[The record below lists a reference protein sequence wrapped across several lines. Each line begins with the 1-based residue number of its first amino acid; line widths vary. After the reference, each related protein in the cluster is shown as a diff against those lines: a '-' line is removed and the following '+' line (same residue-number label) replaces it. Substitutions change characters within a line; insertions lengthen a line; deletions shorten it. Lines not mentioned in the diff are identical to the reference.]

1 MFQLIVLF
9 STVVVIA
16 ASNSPKVSP
25 DELRAKW
32 ALMAKDLKARQ
43 EEVKLKIRN
52 LQEPLREKVAEAKN
66 KLSSVVSDIH
76 QNLQAGVIG
85 IEERPLGSKR
95 TTAEAALVK
104 LGLDVDEAHLDH
116 KKDDEEDTCAQ
127 KYV

>member
-85 IEERPLGSKR
+85 IEERPLDSDSSINNEK
-95 TTAEAALVK
+95 
-104 LGLDVDEAHLDH
+104 
-116 KKDDEEDTCAQ
+116 EEL
-127 KYV
+127 